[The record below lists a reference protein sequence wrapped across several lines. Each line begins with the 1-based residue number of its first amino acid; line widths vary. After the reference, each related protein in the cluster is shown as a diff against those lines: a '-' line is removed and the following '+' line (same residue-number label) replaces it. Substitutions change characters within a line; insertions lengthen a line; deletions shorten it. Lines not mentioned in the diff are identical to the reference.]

1 MKVWVGGWVFTGSS
15 TELHFRLVTPGVEV
29 PGRRGEFSPEVS
41 FTATTVGLARTCPL
55 YRRRMIRCPVGVVV
69 K

>member
-1 MKVWVGGWVFTGSS
+1 MFTGSS

-41 FTATTVGLARTCPL
+41 FAATTVGLESTCPL
-55 YRRRMIRCPVGVVV
+55 CLRGMYRCPVRGVVGV
-69 K
+69 

>member
-1 MKVWVGGWVFTGSS
+1 MMIHNDEDDGMMI
-15 TELHFRLVTPGVEV
+15 LPDEV
-29 PGRRGEFSPEVS
+29 NVMMIHHDEDDG
-41 FTATTVGLARTCPL
+41 TMIHDDDDDAVGLARTFPL